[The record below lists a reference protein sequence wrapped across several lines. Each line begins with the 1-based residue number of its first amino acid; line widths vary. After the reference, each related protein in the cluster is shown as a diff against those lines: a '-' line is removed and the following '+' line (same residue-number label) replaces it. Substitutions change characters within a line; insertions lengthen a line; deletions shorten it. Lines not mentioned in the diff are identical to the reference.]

1 MRWVTRAHVH
11 VDRVACP
18 WLIKRFIDPDAEF
31 KFVSWPGAVLTK
43 KDGTPFDFPDLD
55 IPFTHHNNKCTFEV
69 LIRHYELTDPVLQD
83 MAAIIHSADIQKDL
97 NMAPDARG
105 VELTLSG
112 LAFLSEDD
120 HEAFQKGLTICDA
133 LYAGLL
139 LRRIREELHE
149 QLVPLNRED
158 RFHLILTTLR
168 NRLPTSIPVGS
179 T

>member
-18 WLIKRFIDPDAEF
+18 WLIKRFIDVDAEF
-31 KFVSWPGAVLTK
+31 RFVAWPGASLSEE
-43 KDGTPFDFPDLD
+43 DGTPFDFPDLD

-69 LIRHYELTDPVLQD
+69 LVEHYGLADPVLQD
-83 MAAIIHSADIQKDL
+83 MAAIIHSADIMKDL
-97 NMAPDARG
+97 DVSPDARG
-105 VELTLSG
+105 VEVTLSG

-120 HEAFQKGLTICDA
+120 HEAVQKGFTVCDA

-149 QLVPLNRED
+149 QLAPLNREE
-158 RFHLILTTLR
+158 RFQLIYITLR
-168 NRLPTSIPVGS
+168 ARLPPSIPVGP

>member
-18 WLIKRFIDPDAEF
+18 WLIKRFIDSDAEF
-31 KFVSWPGAVLTK
+31 KFVSWPGAVLAEE
-43 KDGTPFDFPDLD
+43 DGTPFDFPDLD

-69 LIRHYELTDPVLQD
+69 LVDYYGLTDPVLQD

-97 NMAPDARG
+97 GVVPDARG

-120 HEAFQKGLTICDA
+120 HEAVQKALVVCDA

-149 QLVPLNRED
+149 QLAPLNRED
-158 RFHLILTTLR
+158 RFQRLYKMMR
-168 NRLPTSIPVGS
+168 DRLPLSISVGP